1 MFTNNRNEAA
11 EEKMDVAYVNPFV
24 VSTIETFKKMLNS
37 DVKPGKVQLK
47 NESTYTYDISG
58 VIGLSGEA
66 QGSICLSFPKLIA
79 LKVVSALVGSDIK
92 IVGPEVSDAIG
103 EIANI
108 IAGNAKQHLT
118 QFNLSISLPKVIMGK
133 DHKIASQRGIPTIVV
148 PFDGSLGNFAME
160 VSLKTP

>member
-1 MFTNNRNEAA
+1 
-11 EEKMDVAYVNPFV
+11 MDVAYINPFV
-24 VSTIETFKKMLNS
+24 ISTIETFRKMLNCEA
-37 DVKPGKVQLK
+37 KPGKVQLK
-47 NESTYTYDISG
+47 KDTAFTFDISG

-79 LKVVSALVGSDIK
+79 LKVVSALVGNDVK
-92 IVGPEVSDAIG
+92 IVGPEVADAIG

-118 QFNLSISLPKVIMGK
+118 QFNLSISLPKVIIGK
-133 DHKIASQRGIPTIVV
+133 DHKIASQRGVATIVV
-148 PFDGSLGNFAME
+148 PFESPLGNFAME

>member
-1 MFTNNRNEAA
+1 
-11 EEKMDVAYVNPFV
+11 MDVSYINPFII
-24 VSTIETFKKMLNS
+24 STIETFQKMLKTEA
-37 DVKPGKVQLK
+37 KPGQVQLK
-47 NESTYTYDISG
+47 NETTYTYDVSG

-79 LKVVSALVGSDIK
+79 LKVVSALVGSEIK
-92 IVGPEVSDAIG
+92 IVGPEVADAIG

-133 DHKIASQRGIPTIVV
+133 DHKIASQRGVPTIVV
-148 PFDGSLGNFAME
+148 PFDCSLGNFAME
-160 VSLKTP
+160 VSLKTA

>member
-1 MFTNNRNEAA
+1 
-11 EEKMDVAYVNPFV
+11 MDVAYINPFI

-37 DVKPGKVQLK
+37 DAKPGKVQLK
-47 NESTYTYDISG
+47 SESAFTYDVSG

-79 LKVVSALVGSDIK
+79 LKVVSTLVGSDIK
-92 IVGPEVSDAIG
+92 IIGPEVSDAIG
-103 EIANI
+103 ELANI

-133 DHKIASQRGIPTIVV
+133 DHKIASQRGIPTIMV
-148 PFDGSLGNFAME
+148 PFDCALGNFAME

>member
-1 MFTNNRNEAA
+1 
-11 EEKMDVAYVNPFV
+11 MDVSYINPFV

-37 DVKPGKVQLK
+37 DAKPGQVQLK
-47 NESTYTYDISG
+47 NDTTYTYDVSG

-79 LKVVSALVGSDIK
+79 LKVVSALVGSEIK
-92 IVGPEVSDAIG
+92 IIGPEVADAIG

-148 PFDGSLGNFAME
+148 PFDCSLGNFAME
-160 VSLKTP
+160 VSLKTR

>member
-1 MFTNNRNEAA
+1 
-11 EEKMDVAYVNPFV
+11 MDVSYINPFV
-24 VSTIETFKKMLNS
+24 ISTIETFQKMLKS
-37 DVKPGKVQLK
+37 EAKPGKVQLK
-47 NESTYTYDISG
+47 NDASYTYDVSG

-79 LKVVSALVGSDIK
+79 LKVVSALVGSEIK
-92 IVGPEVSDAIG
+92 IIGPEVADAIG

-133 DHKIASQRGIPTIVV
+133 DHKIASQRGVPTIVV
-148 PFDGSLGNFAME
+148 PFDCPLGNFAME
-160 VSLKTP
+160 VSLKTA

>member
-1 MFTNNRNEAA
+1 
-11 EEKMDVAYVNPFV
+11 MDVAYINPFV
-24 VSTIETFKKMLNS
+24 VSTIETFKKMLNC
-37 DVKPGKVQLK
+37 DAKPGKVQLK
-47 NESTYTYDISG
+47 NESSFTYDVSG

-79 LKVVSALVGSDIK
+79 LKVVSALVGSEIK
-92 IVGPEVSDAIG
+92 IVGPEVADAIG

-133 DHKIASQRGIPTIVV
+133 DHKIASQRGIPTIMV
-148 PFDGSLGNFAME
+148 PFDCSLGNFAME

>member
-1 MFTNNRNEAA
+1 
-11 EEKMDVAYVNPFV
+11 MDVSYINPFV
-24 VSTIETFKKMLNS
+24 VSTIETFTKMLNS
-37 DVKPGKVQLK
+37 EAKPGKIQLK
-47 NESTYTYDISG
+47 NDESHTYDISG

-79 LKVVSALVGSDIK
+79 LKVVSALVGADIK
-92 IVGPEVSDAIG
+92 IIGPEVSDAIG

-118 QFNLSISLPKVIMGK
+118 QYNLSISLPKVIMGK
-133 DHKIASQRGIPTIVV
+133 DHKIASQRGVPTIIV
-148 PFDGSLGNFAME
+148 PFDSSFGNFAME

>member
-1 MFTNNRNEAA
+1 
-11 EEKMDVAYVNPFV
+11 MDVAYVNPFV
-24 VSTIETFKKMLNS
+24 VSTIETFKKMLNTE
-37 DVKPGKVQLK
+37 VKPGKVQLK
-47 NESTYTYDISG
+47 NDTTYTYDISG

-148 PFDGSLGNFAME
+148 PFDSPLGNFAME

>member
-1 MFTNNRNEAA
+1 MEVS
-11 EEKMDVAYVNPFV
+11 MDVSYINPFV
-24 VSTIETFKKMLNS
+24 VSTIETFTKMLNS
-37 DVKPGKVQLK
+37 EAKPGKIELK
-47 NESTYTYDISG
+47 NDESHTYDISG

-79 LKVVSALVGSDIK
+79 LKVVSALVGADIK
-92 IVGPEVSDAIG
+92 IIGPEVSDAIG

-118 QFNLSISLPKVIMGK
+118 QYNLSISLPKVIMGK
-133 DHKIASQRGIPTIVV
+133 DHKIASQRGVPTIIV
-148 PFDGSLGNFAME
+148 PFESSLGNFAME

>member
-1 MFTNNRNEAA
+1 
-11 EEKMDVAYVNPFV
+11 MDVAYVNPFV
-24 VSTIETFKKMLNS
+24 ISTIETFQKMLNS
-37 DVKPGKVQLK
+37 DATPGQVQLK
-47 NESTYTYDISG
+47 NDTTYTYDVSG

-79 LKVVSALVGSDIK
+79 LKVVSGLVGADIK
-92 IVGPEVSDAIG
+92 IIGPEVADAIG

-133 DHKIASQRGIPTIVV
+133 NHKIASQRGVPTIVV
-148 PFDGSLGNFAME
+148 PFESSYGNFAME

>member
-1 MFTNNRNEAA
+1 
-11 EEKMDVAYVNPFV
+11 MDVSYINPFII
-24 VSTIETFKKMLNS
+24 STIETFQKMLKS
-37 DVKPGKVQLK
+37 EAKPGQVQLK
-47 NESTYTYDISG
+47 NDTTYTYDVSG

-79 LKVVSALVGSDIK
+79 LKVVSTLVGSEIK
-92 IVGPEVSDAIG
+92 IVGPEVADAIG

-133 DHKIASQRGIPTIVV
+133 DHKIASQRGVPTIVV
-148 PFDGSLGNFAME
+148 PFDCSLGNFAME
-160 VSLKTP
+160 VSLKTA